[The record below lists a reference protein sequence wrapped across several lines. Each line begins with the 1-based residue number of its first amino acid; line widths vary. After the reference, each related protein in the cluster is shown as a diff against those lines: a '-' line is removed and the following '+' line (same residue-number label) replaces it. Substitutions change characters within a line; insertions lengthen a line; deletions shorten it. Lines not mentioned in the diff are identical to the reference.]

1 METEVSYI
9 PHTEADRREMLAAV
23 GVAEMADLFVDIP
36 AELRFPELRLP
47 APLAE
52 QEVRARLA
60 ELAETN
66 VHTGQLPSFLGAGAY
81 AHYTPAVVNYI
92 NQRGEFLTAY
102 TPYQPELSQGTLQGI
117 YEYQTMMCQLYDME
131 VSNASMYDGATA
143 LAEGALMT
151 IGATRR
157 RKIVVA
163 GALHPAYRQ
172 VLGTYTGG
180 LNVEIVEVP
189 LDPATLRTDAAA
201 LRAAVDGAACV
212 AVQYPNFLGAIED
225 LAELGQIAHEAGAL
239 FVVSAY
245 PMALGLLRPPGAF
258 GADIAV
264 GEGQCFG
271 VGLNYGGP
279 YLGVLT
285 CKQQFIRQMPG
296 RVIGMTNDIE
306 GKRGFVMTLRTREQD
321 IRRERATSNICT
333 NQGLMQLTA
342 TVYLALMGSG
352 GVAQV
357 AELCYQKAHYLAQRV
372 GAIEGIAVVGDTP
385 FFNEFVVRLPRPV
398 AEVNAAL
405 LNQGFIGG
413 YDLAAEYPALGDA
426 MLLCA
431 TEMQSKAQ
439 IDRFAEALA
448 EIL

>member
-1 METEVSYI
+1 MSYI
-9 PHTEADRREMLAAV
+9 PHTEADRREMLAAI
-23 GVAEMADLFVDIP
+23 GVAEIADLFVDIP
-36 AELRFPELRLP
+36 SELRFPELRLP

-52 QEVRARLA
+52 QEVRARLT

-143 LAEGALMT
+143 LAEGVLMT

-157 RKIVVA
+157 RKLVVA

-172 VLGTYTGG
+172 VLATYTGG
-180 LNVEIVEVP
+180 LGVEIVEVP
-189 LDPATLRTDAAA
+189 LDPATLRTDVAA
-201 LRAAVDGAACV
+201 LRAAVTGAACV

-225 LAELGQIAHEAGAL
+225 LAELGQIAHDAGAL

-245 PMALGLLRPPGAF
+245 PMALGLLKPPGAF
-258 GADIAV
+258 DADIAV

-271 VGLNYGGP
+271 VGLNFGGP

-296 RVIGMTNDIE
+296 RVIGMTNDVE

-342 TVYLALMGSG
+342 TVYLSLMGSG
-352 GVAQV
+352 GVSQV

-372 GAIEGIAVVGDTP
+372 GAIEGIEVVGDTQ
-385 FFNEFVVRLPRPV
+385 FFNEFVVRLPRPA
-398 AEVNAAL
+398 AEINAAL

-413 YDLAAEYPALGDA
+413 YDLSAEYPQLGDA

-448 EIL
+448 EVL

>member
-1 METEVSYI
+1 VSYV
-9 PHTEADRREMLAAV
+9 PHTEADRREMLGAI
-23 GVAEMADLFVDIP
+23 GVADIADLFADIP
-36 AELRFPELRLP
+36 QELRFPELKLP
-47 APLAE
+47 APLSE

-66 VHTGQLPSFLGAGAY
+66 VHTGQLPAFLGAGAY
-81 AHYTPAVVNYI
+81 AHYTPAVVGYI

-143 LAEGALMT
+143 LAEGVLMT

-157 RKIVVA
+157 RKLVVA

-172 VLGTYTGG
+172 VLGTYTAG
-180 LNVEIVEVP
+180 LGVEIVEVP
-189 LDPATLRTDAAA
+189 VDPATLRTTGDA
-201 LRAAVDGAACV
+201 LRSAVEGAACV

-225 LAELGQIAHEAGAL
+225 LDELGRIAHEAGAL
-239 FVVSAY
+239 FVVSSY
-245 PMALGLLRPPGAF
+245 PMALGLLKPPGAF

-271 VGLNYGGP
+271 VGLNFGGP

-285 CKQQFIRQMPG
+285 CKQSLIRQMPG
-296 RVIGMTNDIE
+296 RVIGMTTDVE
-306 GKRGFVMTLRTREQD
+306 GARGFVMTLRTREQD

-342 TVYLALMGSG
+342 TVYLSLMGAG

-357 AELCYQKAHYLAQRV
+357 AELCYQKAHYLAQQV
-372 GAIEGIAVVGDTP
+372 GAIEGVDVVGATP
-385 FFNEFVVRLPRPV
+385 FFNEFVVRLPRPA

-405 LNQGFIGG
+405 LNLGFIGG
-413 YDLAAEYPALGDA
+413 YDLATDYPELGDA

-431 TEMQSKAQ
+431 TEMHSKGQ
-439 IDRFAEALA
+439 IDRFAEALG
-448 EIL
+448 EVL

>member
-1 METEVSYI
+1 
-9 PHTEADRREMLAAV
+9 MLGAI
-23 GVAEMADLFVDIP
+23 GVAEVADLFADIP
-36 AELRFPELRLP
+36 AELRFPELKLP
-47 APLAE
+47 APLSE

-66 VHTGQLPSFLGAGAY
+66 VHTGQLPAFLGAGAY
-81 AHYTPAVVNYI
+81 AHYVPAVVGYI

-143 LAEGALMT
+143 LAEGVLMT

-157 RKIVVA
+157 RKLVVA

-172 VLGTYTGG
+172 VLGTYTAG
-180 LNVEIVEVP
+180 LGVEIVEVP
-189 LDPATLRTDAAA
+189 VDPATLTTTAAA
-201 LRAAVDGAACV
+201 LKSVVEGAACV

-225 LAELGQIAHEAGAL
+225 LEEFGRIAHGAGAL
-239 FVVSAY
+239 FVVSSY
-245 PMALGLLRPPGAF
+245 PMALGLLKPPGAF
-258 GADIAV
+258 GADIAI

-271 VGLNYGGP
+271 VGLNFGGP

-285 CKQQFIRQMPG
+285 CKQNLIRQMPG
-296 RVIGMTNDIE
+296 RVIGMTTDVE
-306 GKRGFVMTLRTREQD
+306 GARGFVMTLRTREQD

-342 TVYLALMGSG
+342 TVYLSLMGAG
-352 GVAQV
+352 GVSQV
-357 AELCYQKAHYLAQRV
+357 AELCYQKAHYLAQQV
-372 GAIEGIAVVGDTP
+372 GAIEGVEVVGATP
-385 FFNEFVVRLPRPV
+385 FFNEFVVRLPRPA

-405 LNQGFIGG
+405 INLGFIGG
-413 YDLAAEYPALGDA
+413 YDLKAEYPELGDA

-431 TEMQSKAQ
+431 TEMNSKGQ
-439 IDRFAEALA
+439 IDRFAEALG
-448 EIL
+448 EVL